1 MRITSITGNGL
12 SSMEVRLFNQ
22 IVTFSV
28 TGLAMSMFLVV
39 CGFRIIN
46 PWF

>member
-1 MRITSITGNGL
+1 MRTTSITGNGF

-22 IVTFSV
+22 IATFSV

>member
-1 MRITSITGNGL
+1 MRTTSIIGNGL
-12 SSMEVRLFNQ
+12 SSIEVGLFNQ
-22 IVTFSV
+22 IATFSV

-39 CGFRIIN
+39 CGFRVIN